1 MKKICIAL
9 DTTPSAE
16 KVARLGY
23 EYAEALN
30 AEVILVHVVSNA
42 ALYNTDYDPIMGYS
56 GFLIQQNL
64 EFTEDLEGESEKFL
78 QATARFLGEP
88 DLETKVLDGE
98 AGTEILEFIKE
109 WNADVLV
116 IGTHSHSVLENV
128 LLGNTAVKIVKHAK
142 IPMLVV
148 PIKKK
153 KS

>member
-1 MKKICIAL
+1 MKFIK
-9 DTTPSAE
+9 
-16 KVARLGY
+16 
-23 EYAEALN
+23 
-30 AEVILVHVVSNA
+30 
-42 ALYNTDYDPIMGYS
+42 
-56 GFLIQQNL
+56 
-64 EFTEDLEGESEKFL
+64 DLEGEAGKFL
-78 QATARFLGEP
+78 QASAKFLGEP
-88 DLETKVLDGE
+88 DLETKVLNGD

-109 WNADVLV
+109 WKADVLV